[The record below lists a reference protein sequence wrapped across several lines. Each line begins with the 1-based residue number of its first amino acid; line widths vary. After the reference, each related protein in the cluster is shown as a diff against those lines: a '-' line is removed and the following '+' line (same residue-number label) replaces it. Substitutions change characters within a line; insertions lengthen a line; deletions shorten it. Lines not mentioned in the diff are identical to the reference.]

1 MRENGSENLRGDHRG
16 PVHQDQERK
25 KLCDEEWVD
34 VRHVELISS
43 GSICRWPFSNGY
55 ELRHATAK

>member
-25 KLCDEEWVD
+25 KSCATRNGWTCGM
-34 VRHVELISS
+34 SS
-43 GSICRWPFSNGY
+43 LFPPDRFADGLFPMAMN
-55 ELRHATAK
+55 